1 MSNKLDLTANAKINL
16 TLDVLAKRED
26 GYHEVEMIMQSV
38 NLADR
43 LTFTKIDKGIEI
55 EVNHPQVPTDQNN
68 LIYQAAQLLFSEFD
82 LSGGVRVEVDKRI
95 PVAAGLAGGST
106 NAAATLVAINQLWE
120 LNLSLAELI
129 SRGAKLG
136 ADVPF
141 CIAGGT
147 QLATGIGTELE
158 KLVSDSELYLVIVN
172 PPLEVSTAM
181 VYQNFKLNQVTNHPQ
196 TAKVIAGLREGKTE
210 LIVDNVANVLETVTL
225 NSHPEV
231 AKLKS
236 RIEELTDKALM
247 AGSGPTVLGFVVDQA
262 QAEQVKVK
270 LEEEL
275 ATDYKIVVAKTVKQ
289 AIQFN

>member
-38 NLADR
+38 DLADR
-43 LTFTKIDKGIEI
+43 LRFTKVKEGIEI
-55 EVNHPQVPTDQNN
+55 EVNHPQVPTNQDN
-68 LIYQAAQLLFSEFD
+68 LIYQAAQMLFTEFD
-82 LSGGVRVEVDKRI
+82 LSGGIKVKVDKQI

-106 NAAATLVAINQLWE
+106 NAAATLVAINRLWD
-120 LNLSLAELI
+120 LDLSMADLI
-129 SRGAKLG
+129 LRGAKLG

-141 CIAGGT
+141 CLEGGT

-158 KLVSDSELYLVIVN
+158 KLASSLELYLVIVN
-172 PPLEVSTAM
+172 PPLEVSTGM
-181 VYQNFKLNQVTNHPQ
+181 IYQNFKLNQVTRHPQ
-196 TAKVIAGLREGKTE
+196 TAKVIAGLRVGETD
-210 LIVDNVANVLETVTL
+210 LIIDNLTNVLETVTL
-225 NSHPEV
+225 DIHPEV

-236 RIEELTDKALM
+236 KMEQLADKALM
-247 AGSGPTVLGFVVDQA
+247 AGSGPTVLGFV
-262 QAEQVKVK
+262 AEQERAEQAKAE

-275 ATDYKIVVAKTVKQ
+275 NADYKIMVAKTVNQ